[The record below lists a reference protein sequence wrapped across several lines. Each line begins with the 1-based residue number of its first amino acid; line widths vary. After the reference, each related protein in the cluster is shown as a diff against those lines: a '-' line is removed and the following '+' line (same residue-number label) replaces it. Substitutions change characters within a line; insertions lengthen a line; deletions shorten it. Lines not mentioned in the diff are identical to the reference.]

1 MKFLKNNISIISTLI
16 LVVLLSQARVFD
28 FLIETYLGRL
38 TLITI
43 VSLIAYFNKII
54 GLVAVLFIIIAFNY
68 NDAQTSVVSYNFY
81 EGFESSGNETS
92 KDKSKK
98 DVKNKKPLKDN
109 KNATT
114 SSSTSSITSTSNE
127 SSNTSSK
134 KNNLK
139 GREGFCMSDK
149 ELNIL
154 RGKQSN
160 VIPVFN
166 NSKNQ
171 DSDVL
176 PSDKSIF
183 SGLLSSF

>member
-16 LVVLLSQARVFD
+16 LVILLSQARVFD

-38 TLITI
+38 LLITI

-54 GLVAVLFIIIAFNY
+54 GLMAVLFIIIAFNY
-68 NDAQTSVVSYNFY
+68 NDAQTSVLSYNFY
-81 EGFESSGNETS
+81 EGFESSENETS
-92 KDKSKK
+92 KK
-98 DVKNKKPLKDN
+98 DVNKNINKKPLKDN
-109 KNATT
+109 TNDTT
-114 SSSTSSITSTSNE
+114 SSSND

-134 KNNLK
+134 KNELE
-139 GREGFCMSDK
+139 GREGFCMSDR

-171 DSDVL
+171 DDSVVL

-183 SGLLSSF
+183 SDLLSSF